1 MERLDQNNFHS
12 IGKNFV
18 KHKGVISRISDGI
31 ITVSLEGNINCE
43 ACNAKA
49 ACGVSESNSKEI
61 DIVNTDRS
69 FLINEGVDVVMQK
82 ELGLKAVFW
91 AYIFPFI
98 LMLFVL
104 IIASFFLREWIAG
117 LAALLVLLPYYLMLH
132 FFNNSFEKL
141 FKISILKYN
150 LL

>member
-1 MERLDQNNFHS
+1 MKRLDQNNFNPVN
-12 IGKNFV
+12 KNFV
-18 KHKGVISRISDGI
+18 RHSGVISKITDGI

-61 DIVNTDRS
+61 TIVNTDRS
-69 FLINEGVDVVMQK
+69 YQLNEGVDVIMQK

-98 LMLFVL
+98 LVFTVL
-104 IIASFFLREWIAG
+104 IISSNFLKEWIAG
-117 LAALLVLLPYYLMLH
+117 LLSLFLLIPYYIILNL
-132 FFNNSFEKL
+132 FNNSFKRI
-141 FKISILKYN
+141 FKISILKN
-150 LL
+150 QE